1 VGDFFWATYIRF
13 RLQSYIRFSIAIE
26 VLRGGLYR
34 MAKRPLMISVDDVDR
49 EMWKEC
55 AEKSGLSLAEW
66 VRRRCN
72 GEGHAVEDDGVIRR
86 QESKAAEATE
96 AHNLATGTENPVAVA
111 FRNMAAKRHE
121 KPGKEYFEHCQHG
134 LVKAGCARCKANESR

>member
-1 VGDFFWATYIRF
+1 
-13 RLQSYIRFSIAIE
+13 
-26 VLRGGLYR
+26 

-49 EMWKEC
+49 EMWKDC

-72 GEGHAVEDDGVIRR
+72 GEGHAVEDDGVIRTR
-86 QESKAAEATE
+86 PVVHDAGEVMRRMEVAAAGGGGDSKVDD
-96 AHNLATGTENPVAVA
+96 NPVAAA
-111 FRNMAAKRHE
+111 FRNMGSKKRE
-121 KPGKEYFEHCQHG
+121 KLGKEYFENCQHG

>member
-1 VGDFFWATYIRF
+1 
-13 RLQSYIRFSIAIE
+13 
-26 VLRGGLYR
+26 

-49 EMWKEC
+49 EMWKAC
-55 AEKSGLSLAEW
+55 ADKSGLSLAEW

-72 GEGHAVEDDGVIRR
+72 GEGHKIEDDGVIRQR
-86 QESKAAEATE
+86 VEPIPGSDGNEGKAARVQEQS
-96 AHNLATGTENPVAVA
+96 ENPVDVA
-111 FRNMAAKRHE
+111 FRNMAKRGHE